1 VEVPVEEEMQLQELG
16 VVLQAQQVEVIILG
30 SQVQEAP
37 KLVVVWHGHWQGER
51 PMELWASVVLEAPV
65 ITQQAAAAAV
75 EVIMAAA
82 AEPLLKT
89 TVKVGLAGVVADHLL
104 LVVLAQEQ
112 PPKVFKAI
120 TGYVQLL
127 GTFKVVPQP

>member
-1 VEVPVEEEMQLQELG
+1 VEVPVEEEMLLQVLEEVLQEQQVGGIILDN
-16 VVLQAQQVEVIILG
+16 QAQEGL
-30 SQVQEAP
+30 
-37 KLVVVWHGHWQGER
+37 KLAVALHGHWQGAR
-51 PMELWASVVLEAPV
+51 PMELWVSVVLEVPV